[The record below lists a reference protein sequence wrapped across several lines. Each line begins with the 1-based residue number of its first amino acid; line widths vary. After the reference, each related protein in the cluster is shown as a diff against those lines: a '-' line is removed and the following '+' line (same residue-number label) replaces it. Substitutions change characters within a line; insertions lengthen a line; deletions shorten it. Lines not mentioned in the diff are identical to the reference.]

1 MPVTIGTVKSTVK
14 LTEGR
19 GSLTEEQMEALIEAV
34 IARLKAEEVF
44 EEKASSERKIPDRQS
59 PTGY

>member
-1 MPVTIGTVKSTVK
+1 
-14 LTEGR
+14 
-19 GSLTEEQMEALIEAV
+19 LTEEQMEALIEAV